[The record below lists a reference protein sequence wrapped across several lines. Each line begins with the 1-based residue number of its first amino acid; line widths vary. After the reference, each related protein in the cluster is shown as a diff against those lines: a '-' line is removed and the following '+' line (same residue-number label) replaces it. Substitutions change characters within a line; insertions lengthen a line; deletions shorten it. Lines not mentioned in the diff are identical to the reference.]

1 MQIGFVVAEMSLS
14 SHRLPIDIQILNGL
28 SPKEEHVIRILWVSC
43 CYCGLCPQKSTS
55 VILLGIK

>member
-14 SHRLPIDIQILNGL
+14 SHRLSIDIQILNGL

-43 CYCGLCPQKSTS
+43 CTAAYALKSQH
-55 VILLGIK
+55 L